1 MLERRR
7 DDSAAPRPR
16 LRDAWSKHWANRRR
30 LFREVLSFL
39 SVGGVAYLV
48 DVGLSNL
55 LLFGFLGI
63 PALLVASPVKA
74 KIVSTIVSMAVAW
87 VGNRFLTYGQRDS
100 GSALAGMWK
109 FVVVNLIGMV
119 IVVAPLGVTWY
130 LLGLHDPLSYN
141 ISTNVVGIGLAMVFR
156 FWAYRTWVFPDRGEE
171 DPAAEVVVTD
181 GFDRTAR

>member
-7 DDSAAPRPR
+7 ERADASRKG
-16 LRDAWSKHWANRRR
+16 LRATWSEHWADRRR

-48 DVGLSNL
+48 DVGLSNV
-55 LLFGFLGI
+55 LLFGFLGV

-74 KIVSTIVSMAVAW
+74 KVVSTIVSMAVAW

-109 FVVVNLIGMV
+109 FIVVNLIGMV

-130 LLGLHDPLSYN
+130 LLGLHDPVSYN
-141 ISTNVVGIGLAMVFR
+141 ISTNVIGIGLAMIFR
-156 FWAYRTWVFPDRGEE
+156 FWAYRTWVFPDRSAQ
-171 DPAAEVVVTD
+171 DPAAEVVVSD
-181 GFDRTAR
+181 GFEQASR

>member
-181 GFDRTAR
+181 GFDRTSR

>member
-7 DDSAAPRPR
+7 ARVDAPGKG
-16 LRDAWSKHWANRRR
+16 LRATWSEHWADRRR

-48 DVGLSNL
+48 DVGLSNV
-55 LLFGFLGI
+55 LLFGFLGV

-74 KIVSTIVSMAVAW
+74 KVVSTIVSMAVAW
-87 VGNRFLTYGQRDS
+87 VGNRFLTYGQRNS

-109 FVVVNLIGMV
+109 FIVVNLIGMV

-130 LLGLHDPLSYN
+130 LLGLHDPVSYN
-141 ISTNVVGIGLAMVFR
+141 ISTNVIGIGLAMIFR
-156 FWAYRTWVFPDRGEE
+156 FWAYRTWVFPDRSEQ

-181 GFDRTAR
+181 GFDHTSR

>member
-7 DDSAAPRPR
+7 EPAGAPSQEQRVT
-16 LRDAWSKHWANRRR
+16 WSQRWADRRR

-39 SVGGVAYLV
+39 SVGGISYLV

-63 PALLVASPVKA
+63 PALLVASPIKA

-87 VGNRFLTYGQRDS
+87 VGNRFITYGQRDS
-100 GSALAGMWK
+100 GSTLAGLWK

-141 ISTNVVGIGLAMVFR
+141 ISTNVIGIGLAMVFR
-156 FWAYRTWVFPDRGEE
+156 FWAYRTWVFPDRGAQ

-181 GFDRTAR
+181 GFDDTAR

>member
-181 GFDRTAR
+181 GFDRTTR

>member
-100 GSALAGMWK
+100 GSALSGMWK
-109 FVVVNLIGMV
+109 FVVINLIGMV
-119 IVVAPLGVTWY
+119 IVVAPLGVSWY

-181 GFDRTAR
+181 GFDRTSR

>member
-1 MLERRR
+1 MLETRR
-7 DDSAAPRPR
+7 DGSPGLRMR
-16 LRDAWSKHWANRRR
+16 LRDAWSARWADRRR

-39 SVGGVAYLV
+39 AVGGVSYLV

-74 KIVSTIVSMAVAW
+74 KVVSTIVSMAVAW

-100 GSALAGMWK
+100 GSALSGMWK

-119 IVVAPLGVTWY
+119 IVVAPLGVSWY

-156 FWAYRTWVFPDRGEE
+156 FWAYRTWVFPDRGAQ
-171 DPAAEVVVTD
+171 DPAAEVVASE
-181 GFDRTAR
+181 GLDRTSR

>member
-100 GSALAGMWK
+100 GSALSGMWK

-119 IVVAPLGVTWY
+119 IVVAPLGVSWY

-181 GFDRTAR
+181 GFDRTSR

>member
-16 LRDAWSKHWANRRR
+16 LRDAWSRQWANRRR

-181 GFDRTAR
+181 GFDRTIR

>member
-7 DDSAAPRPR
+7 DGARSPARS
-16 LRDAWSKHWANRRR
+16 LRDAFSAQWEDGRR

-39 SVGGVAYLV
+39 SVGGIAFLV

-55 LLFGFLGI
+55 LLFGFLGV
-63 PALLVASPVKA
+63 PAVLAGSPVKA
-74 KIVSTIVSMAVAW
+74 KVVSTIVSMAVAW

-100 GSALAGMWK
+100 GSALTGMWK

-130 LLGLHDPLSYN
+130 LLGLRDPLSYN
-141 ISTNVVGIGLAMVFR
+141 ISTNVIGIGLAMVFR
-156 FWAYRTWVFPDRGEE
+156 FWAYRTWVFPDRGRE

-181 GFDRTAR
+181 GFDAPQR